1 MLEAL
6 LQFFLKL
13 MPKPVQNLWYK
24 YESVWRYCYYGAW
37 TTVISYVTKLLGQW
51 LFSLCGYS
59 MEQTVPNLLNTVF
72 SWIIAVTF
80 AFYVN
85 KKYVFMSKTDTRA
98 ALLHEMWTFYAARFA
113 SLFIEMGLMWLT
125 TVYWGWN
132 YALMAFLVQFIIL
145 AMNYV
150 FSKLVVFKKAEP
162 AEKDTP
168 NHTAS

>member
-1 MLEAL
+1 
-6 LQFFLKL
+6 
-13 MPKPVQNLWYK
+13 
-24 YESVWRYCYYGAW
+24 
-37 TTVISYVTKLLGQW
+37 
-51 LFSLCGYS
+51 